1 MHNDSNE
8 IHRIK
13 NDPCPVAWRKNKM
26 LKKERILVVDDEED
40 ILELVRYNLAGEG
53 YEVLCAETGEQAIK
67 MAGLEQPDLIVL
79 DLMLPG
85 INGIEAAKVLKN
97 DPRTCHIPV
106 IMLTA
111 KGEEADVVSGLEVGA
126 DDYVTKPFSPR
137 ILNAR
142 VKAVIRRTAADA
154 VDGAS
159 VIRIHDLSIDPGRR
173 KTEIRGKEIELSY
186 TEFQILLFL
195 SRRPGWVFTRS
206 QIVDAVR
213 GDNYPV
219 TDRSV
224 DVQIVGLRKKLG
236 SCGGYIQTVRGV
248 GYRFK
253 EIS

>member
-1 MHNDSNE
+1 
-8 IHRIK
+8 
-13 NDPCPVAWRKNKM
+13 
-26 LKKERILVVDDEED
+26 
-40 ILELVRYNLAGEG
+40 
-53 YEVLCAETGEQAIK
+53 
-67 MAGLEQPDLIVL
+67 
-79 DLMLPG
+79 
-85 INGIEAAKVLKN
+85 
-97 DPRTCHIPV
+97 
-106 IMLTA
+106 MLTA
-111 KGEEADVVSGLEVGA
+111 KGEESDIVQGLEIGA

-142 VKAVIRRTAADA
+142 IRAVIRRRQAEPVAEDA
-154 VDGAS
+154 
-159 VIRIHDLSIDPGRR
+159 VIRIQDLTIDPGRR
-173 KTEIRGKEIELSY
+173 KIEVRGNEVELSY

-224 DVQIVGLRKKLG
+224 DVQIVGLRRKLEACG
-236 SCGGYIQTVRGV
+236 SYIQTVRGV